1 MKMKEAGVGVGGR
14 YGGDFLMNQSKY
26 IISNNTI
33 LESIV
38 SVSDPP
44 L

>member
-26 IISNNTI
+26 IISNHNI
-33 LESIV
+33 LERIV